1 MRNLAD
7 NLLTLLAA
15 LIIAT
20 VIWVI
25 AIRIDDPI
33 ETRTYVIPVMTA
45 NLPAS
50 RILVENTVESVQITV
65 DGPTSL
71 MTDVAANDFVAIA
84 DLSEIV
90 ADISNIEI
98 QIQFVNDVI
107 DPEELSISVPIP
119 TQTQVTVDRLI
130 TRDISVQLIV
140 AGSASA
146 GYAIGQGTTDP
157 ATIQLTGPS
166 QRVNAIAEARVT
178 VVLDNARESFN
189 APRRPI
195 FYDQSGN
202 VASVSG
208 LTPSAEQVQAIVP
221 IEQLD
226 GVQAVP
232 IVVNWTG
239 LPAAG
244 YRLTNLTV
252 SPDFVQVSG
261 TPEQIN
267 NLGAIQTQT
276 IDITGLTESFTQQ
289 VALDLPDGIELVEV
303 TPFVVTAEIEPLL
316 STEILRVEPVIR
328 GLADTLTVTL
338 DVETV
343 RLTLFGPLPIVDT
356 LTEQDIRV
364 TLDLFGL
371 EPGTHEVV
379 PAVDIFAEEI
389 EVRSILPAMVTVF
402 ITDVVTSTANI
413 TATLPLT
420 ATTPTTNTLL
430 LVPGTVA
437 LSSGAGPSPPLFAA
451 LPPRRVALAERW
463 WLF

>member
-7 NLLTLLAA
+7 NLLTLLVAFV
-15 LIIAT
+15 IAT

-25 AIRIDDPI
+25 AIRIDDPVDS
-33 ETRTYVIPVMTA
+33 RDYVIPLTPI

-50 RILVENTVESVQITV
+50 RILVENTVEGVQITV
-65 DGPTSL
+65 DGPTSVL
-71 MTDVAANDFVAIA
+71 NEVTANDFVAIA
-84 DLSEIV
+84 DLSSIV
-90 ADISNIEI
+90 ADISSIDI
-98 QIQFVNDVI
+98 QVQFVNETI
-107 DPEELSISVPIP
+107 DPEDLSIGKPIP
-119 TQTQVTVDRLI
+119 PQTTITVDRLI
-130 TRDISVQLIV
+130 TRDIAVQLIV
-140 AGSASA
+140 AGSAAA
-146 GYAIGQGTTDP
+146 GYEIGQGTTDP

-178 VVLDNARESFN
+178 VVLDNSRESFN

-226 GVQAVP
+226 GVAAVP

-239 LPAAG
+239 LPASG

-267 NLGAIQTQT
+267 NLGSLQTQT
-276 IDITGLTESFTQQ
+276 IDITDLTESFTQQ

-303 TPFVVTAEIEPLL
+303 NPFVVTAEIEPLL

-328 GLADTLTVTL
+328 GLATPLTVTL

-343 RLTLFGPLPIVDT
+343 RITLFGPLPIVDT
-356 LTEQDIRV
+356 LTEDDVRV

-371 EPGTHEVV
+371 ESGTHEVV
-379 PAVDIFAEEI
+379 PAVDVFAEEI
-389 EVRSILPAMVTVF
+389 EVRSILPDVVTVF
-402 ITDVVTSTANI
+402 ITNVVTSTAGI
-413 TATLPLT
+413 TTTLPIT
-420 ATTPTTNTLL
+420 ATTPTTNTLQIS
-430 LVPGTVA
+430 PGTIA
-437 LSSGAGPSPPLFAA
+437 LSSGAAPSPPLLAIW
-451 LPPRRVALAERW
+451 PPQRVALVERW
-463 WLF
+463 RLL